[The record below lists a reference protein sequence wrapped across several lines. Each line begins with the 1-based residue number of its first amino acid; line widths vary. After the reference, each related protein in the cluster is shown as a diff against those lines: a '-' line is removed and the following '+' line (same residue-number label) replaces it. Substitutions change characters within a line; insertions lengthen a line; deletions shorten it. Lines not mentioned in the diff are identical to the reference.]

1 MGPQVPWRGGRH
13 LKYGSVPGIE
23 KPVARIVQG
32 TVMIRSEEEGEEERS
47 FALLDE
53 VFAQGGTT
61 FDTAHQYGGGDCER
75 TLGRWVR
82 ERGLREEVVV
92 IGKGAHHNEDRKR
105 VTPFDITADLYDSL
119 ARLGFDCIDLYLL
132 HRDDPSVP
140 VGPIVEVLNEHLE
153 EGRIHAF
160 GGSNWTPERLRE
172 ANDYARENGLTP
184 MVASSPN
191 LSLAVQIEEPW
202 PDCVSIS
209 GDAGEES
216 RRWYEETGMP
226 VFTWSSLAGGFFSGR
241 FTRDNLD
248 TFESYLDQICVRTYC
263 YEENFGRFDRATFLA
278 AEKGL
283 TVPQIAL
290 AYALDQPPEIFA
302 LVGCN
307 TGEEFASNVEAG
319 AVELSPEELAW
330 LESGDT
336 PGEGER
342 PSSA

>member
-1 MGPQVPWRGGRH
+1 LNYGR
-13 LKYGSVPGIE
+13 VPGVD

-32 TVMIRSEEEGEEERS
+32 TVMIRSEEEGDEERS

-82 ERGLREEVVV
+82 DRGLREEVVI

-105 VTPFDITADLYDSL
+105 VTPFDITGDLYDSL
-119 ARLGFDCIDLYLL
+119 ARLGFDYIDLYLL

-140 VGPIVEVLNEHLE
+140 VGPIVEVLNEHKE

-160 GGSNWTPERLRE
+160 GGSNWRPERLRE
-172 ANDYARENGLTP
+172 ANDYARKNGLTP

-191 LSLAVQIEEPW
+191 FSLAVQVKEPW

-209 GDAGEES
+209 GDEEG
-216 RRWYEETGMP
+216 RRWYEETRMP
-226 VFTWSSLAGGFFSGR
+226 LFTWSSLAGGFFSGR
-241 FTRDNLD
+241 FARNNLD
-248 TFESYLDQICVRTYC
+248 TFDAVLDRICVETYC
-263 YEENFGRFDRATFLA
+263 YEENFGRLDRAGVLA
-278 AEKGL
+278 REKGL
-283 TVPQIAL
+283 TVPQVAL
-290 AYALDQPPEIFA
+290 AYVLDQPLEVFA

-307 TGEEFASNVEAG
+307 TGEEFRANVEAG
-319 AVELSPEELAW
+319 AVALTREEIAW
-330 LESGDT
+330 LAYGDA
-336 PGEGER
+336 PSEGQG
-342 PSSA
+342 SSA

>member
-1 MGPQVPWRGGRH
+1 
-13 LKYGSVPGIE
+13 LKYGRVPGVE

-32 TVMIRSEEEGEEERS
+32 TVMIRSEEEGDEERS

-53 VFAQGGTT
+53 VFAHGGTT

-82 ERGLREEVVV
+82 DRGLREEVVV

-119 ARLGFDCIDLYLL
+119 ARLGFDHIDLYLL

-140 VGPIVEVLNEHLE
+140 VGPIVEVLNEHKE

-160 GGSNWTPERLRE
+160 GGSNWRPERLRE
-172 ANDYARENGLTP
+172 ANDYATENGLTP
-184 MVASSPN
+184 IVASSPN
-191 LSLAVQIEEPW
+191 LSLAVQVEEPW

-209 GDAGEES
+209 GNEGEED
-216 RRWYEETGMP
+216 RKWYEETRMP
-226 VFTWSSLAGGFFSGR
+226 LFTWSTLAGGFFSGR

-248 TFESYLDQICVRTYC
+248 TFDSTLDKICVETYC
-263 YEENFGRFDRATFLA
+263 YEVNFGRLDRAAVLA
-278 AEKGL
+278 REKGL
-283 TVPQIAL
+283 TVPQVAL
-290 AYALDQPPEIFA
+290 AYALDQPLDIFA

-307 TGEEFASNVEAG
+307 TGEEFRANVEAG
-319 AVELSPEELAW
+319 AVELTPEELAW
-330 LESGDT
+330 LENGDAEARSEE
-336 PGEGER
+336 PR
-342 PSSA
+342 SSA

>member
-1 MGPQVPWRGGRH
+1 M
-13 LKYGSVPGIE
+13 KYGSVPGVD
-23 KPVARIVQG
+23 KPVAHIVQG
-32 TVMIRSEEEGEEERS
+32 TVMIKSEEEGEEERS
-47 FALLDE
+47 SALLDE
-53 VFAQGGTT
+53 VYALGGTT

-75 TLGRWVR
+75 TFGRWVR
-82 ERGLREEVVV
+82 ERGVRDEVVV

-105 VTPFDITADLYDSL
+105 VTPFDITADLHDSL
-119 ARLGFDCIDLYLL
+119 ARLGFDYIDLYLL

-160 GGSNWTPERLRE
+160 GGSNWRPERLRE

-209 GDAGEES
+209 GEAGEEE
-216 RRWYEETGMP
+216 RLWYQESGMP
-226 VFTWSSLAGGFFSGR
+226 LFTWSSLAGGFFSGR

-248 TFESYLDQICVRTYC
+248 TFEAYLDRVCIETYC
-263 YEENFGRFDRATFLA
+263 YEENFLRLERAGALA
-278 AEKGL
+278 GEKGL
-283 TVPQIAL
+283 TVPQVAL
-290 AYALDQPPEIFA
+290 AYTLDQPLEVYA

-307 TGEEFASNVEAG
+307 TGDEFRANVEAS
-319 AVELSPEELAW
+319 AVELTPEELSW
-330 LESGDT
+330 LEKGT
-336 PGEGER
+336 PLREEQ